1 MHRLRNTIG
10 ATALALLGASA
21 ALGQEIFVPNGSF
34 ERPATLFVSTLVD
47 HWQETPRPD
56 WFQEGGGFTWDQLTG
71 VFHNTAPGASDHID
85 NCDGDQALYLFAV
98 PAVGV
103 FQDFDSVDWDDPA
116 PGHAFDARFE
126 AGKAYQL
133 TFGIVAGGGNMLE
146 GVSLEAA
153 LYFRN
158 EQGQSIPVAA
168 TNVVY
173 SKAEFPTK
181 THLTEIVLRTPVV
194 ASNDAWQGRQIGVRF
209 LSTVSAEL
217 QGGYWDLD
225 HVRLTAVGP
234 PTLRLS
240 VAPVAGGLRV
250 TWPTQPGTSYQL
262 RRSADLKDWLP
273 FGEPIPGT
281 GAEAEQV
288 VPATQGAEFFNLV
301 AVPAG

>member
-1 MHRLRNTIG
+1 LRNTIG
-10 ATALALLGASA
+10 AVAVALLGAGA
-21 ALGQEIFVPNGSF
+21 ALGQEILVPNGSF
-34 ERPATLFVSTLVD
+34 ERPATFFVITLID
-47 HWQETPRPD
+47 DWQETPRPD

-71 VFHNTAPGASDHID
+71 VFRNTPPGAADHID

-98 PAVGV
+98 PAVGL
-103 FQDFDSVDWDDPA
+103 FQDFDSVDWEDLP
-116 PGHAFDARFE
+116 PSRAFDAKFE
-126 AGKAYQL
+126 AGKSYQL

-158 EQGQSIPVAA
+158 EQGQAISVAA

-181 THLTEIVLRTPVV
+181 THLSEIMLRTPVV
-194 ASNDAWQGRQIGVRF
+194 APNDAWQGRHVGVRF

-225 HVRLTAVGP
+225 HVRLTAVGA

-240 VAPVAGGLRV
+240 VAPVPEGLRL

-288 VPATQGAEFFNLV
+288 VPAAQAAEFFTV
-301 AVPAG
+301 VPVPAG